1 MFSSNRTFKRPPSE
15 LVSNDY
21 LRRSTVEQPHTSSA
35 SREGSVPRGDF
46 GRTSE
51 TPARFVV
58 HPTNGRTL
66 ACCQTCNPATASITM
81 PHTVLPHPRLGEDN
95 GMTPEERVRMNELC
109 AAIQE
114 EKDYGNFAGMLR
126 EMSELISRKEQRRFK
141 DHPALVWNRNRPF
154 KTVEATV
161 NKIVPTGVARHPEK
175 VEISITPADYL
186 FREVRIE

>member
-1 MFSSNRTFKRPPSE
+1 
-15 LVSNDY
+15 
-21 LRRSTVEQPHTSSA
+21 
-35 SREGSVPRGDF
+35 
-46 GRTSE
+46 
-51 TPARFVV
+51 
-58 HPTNGRTL
+58 
-66 ACCQTCNPATASITM
+66 
-81 PHTVLPHPRLGEDN
+81 
-95 GMTPEERVRMNELC
+95 MTPEERVRMNELC

-186 FREVRIE
+186 FREVRIENALMNPDGDIVALKPGAKIDVTFEADASDTVKRPSSAA